1 MPISQTDQLFRLV
14 KSFSKAEKRNFTLYS
29 KRIQGTDTLK
39 FLKLFELLDK
49 QDELD
54 EGAITKKLKG
64 IDKSQLSNLKR
75 HLYKQ
80 LVTSLRMLYIQRDE
94 SIKIREHID
103 FAKILYMKGLYLQ
116 SLKILQMARNMA
128 IKDDQEFLLLE
139 ITEKQKFIEARHITR
154 TGTTKNIDLVKAS
167 KEGVKRVSNTVLLSN
182 LKIIIHGRYIKNGH
196 VKNQEEYEDVK
207 QYFESE
213 MPDIDMNELSFME
226 KIYYHQSCVWYYY
239 ILQDFE
245 NCYKSAHSWVDIFK
259 GNKEKSLMRDPD
271 LLMRGYH
278 YVLMSA
284 YNLRDV
290 NNFHKYNIELDN
302 FRSSNYSKLTIN
314 SKVLS
319 FYYVHINRFN
329 KHFLEGTFSEG
340 VTIIPSTLRRIDRYS
355 KWMDPHR
362 TLVLYFKIG
371 WMYFG
376 HRNPAKAVD
385 FLNEI
390 INTKFGNLREDIQGY
405 SRLLFLMCHY
415 EMNNYDV
422 IDYVIRSVE
431 TFFDKMQD
439 KNKLQKAVLL
449 FFKSIVNKPVA
460 EHKIHLRSLLDQL
473 GVLKQDPFEK
483 RAFLYLDV
491 YNWAKSKVERTTMEE
506 LIKQENSPRAFVS
519 HGK

>member
-1 MPISQTDQLFRLV
+1 MPISQTDQLFRLI
-14 KSFSKAEKRNFTLYS
+14 KSLSKAEKRNFTLYS
-29 KRIQGTDTLK
+29 KRIQGSDNLK
-39 FLKLFELLDK
+39 FIQLFDLLDK

-54 EGAITKKLKG
+54 EAVITKKLRG
-64 IDKSQLSNLKR
+64 VDKSQLSNLKR

-139 ITEKQKFIEARHITR
+139 ITEEQKFIEARHITR
-154 TGTTKNIDLVKAS
+154 TGATKNIDLVEAS
-167 KEGVKRVSNTVLLSN
+167 KQGVKRVSNTVLLSN

-196 VKNQEEYEDVK
+196 VKNQEEYAAVK
-207 QYFESE
+207 EYFESE
-213 MPDIDMNELSFME
+213 IPDIDLNELSFIE
-226 KIYYHQSCVWYYY
+226 KIYYHQSYVWYYY

-245 NCYKSAHSWVDIFK
+245 NCYKSAHRWVDIFK
-259 GNKEKSLMRDPD
+259 ENKKSLMRDPD

-290 NNFHKYNIELDN
+290 DNFHKYNKELDD
-302 FRSSNYSKLTIN
+302 FRRDNYSKLTIN

-319 FYYVHINRFN
+319 FYYVHNNRFN
-329 KHFLEGTFSEG
+329 EHFLEATFSEG
-340 VTIIPSTLRRIDRYS
+340 VNIIPRTLRRIARYK

-362 TLVLYFKIG
+362 TLVLYFKIA

-376 HRNPAKAVD
+376 HRNPAKAID
-385 FLNEI
+385 YLNDI

-405 SRLLFLMCHY
+405 SRLLFLMSHY

-422 IDYVIRSVE
+422 IDYVMNSIE
-431 TFFDKMQD
+431 TFFEKMQE
-439 KNKLQKAVLL
+439 KNKVQKEVIV
-449 FFKSIVNKPVA
+449 FFKSITNKPQA
-460 EHKIHLRSLLDQL
+460 EHKQYLSSLLDQL
-473 GVLKQDPFEK
+473 TILKQDPFEK

-491 YNWAKSKVERTTMEE
+491 YNWTKSKVERTQMAH
-506 LIKQENSPRAFVS
+506 LIKAENKQSALVS
-519 HGK
+519 TYGE

>member
-14 KSFSKAEKRNFTLYS
+14 KSLSKAEKRNFTLFS

-39 FLKLFELLDK
+39 FLQLFDLLDK
-49 QDELD
+49 QDKLD
-54 EGAITKKLKG
+54 EGLITKKLKG

-80 LVTSLRMLYIQRDE
+80 IVTSLRMIYIQRDQG
-94 SIKIREHID
+94 IKIREHID

-128 IKDDQEFLLLE
+128 IKHDQEFLLLE
-139 ITEKQKFIEARHITR
+139 ITEEQKFIEARHITR
-154 TGTTKNIDLVKAS
+154 TGPTKNIDLVEAS

-196 VKNQEEYEDVK
+196 VKNKIEYEAVK
-207 QYFESE
+207 AYFESE
-213 MPDIDMNELSFME
+213 IPDIDLNELSFKE
-226 KIYYHQSCVWYYY
+226 KIYYHQSYVWYYY

-245 NCYKSAHSWVDIFK
+245 NCYKSAHSWVNIFK
-259 GNKEKSLMRDPD
+259 ENKKSLMRDPD

-284 YNLRDV
+284 YNLRDIP
-290 NNFHKYNIELDN
+290 NFHKYNLELDN
-302 FRSSNYSKLTIN
+302 FRQENYSKLTTN

-319 FYYVHINRFN
+319 FYYVHNNRFN
-329 KHFLEGTFSEG
+329 KHFLDATFSKG
-340 VTIIPSTLRRIDRYS
+340 VGIIPSTLRRINRYK

-362 TLVLYFKIG
+362 TLVLYFKIA

-376 HRNPAKAVD
+376 HRNPAKAID
-385 FLNEI
+385 YLNDI

-405 SRLLFLMCHY
+405 SRLLFLMSHY

-422 IDYVIRSVE
+422 IDYVMNSVE
-431 TFFDKMQD
+431 SFFEKMQD
-439 KNKLQKAVLL
+439 KNKVQKEVIV
-449 FFKSIVNKPVA
+449 FFKSIVNKPSA
-460 EHKIHLRSLLDQL
+460 EHKIYFSTLLDHL
-473 GVLKQDPFEK
+473 KELKQDPFEK

-491 YNWAKSKVERTTMEE
+491 YNWTKSKVERTLMTN
-506 LIKQENSPRAFVS
+506 LIRKENQQGALVTY
-519 HGK
+519 GE

>member
-14 KSFSKAEKRNFTLYS
+14 KSLTKAEKRNFTLYS

-49 QDELD
+49 QVSLD
-54 EGAITKKLKG
+54 EAAITKKLKG

-94 SIKIREHID
+94 GIKIREHID
-103 FAKILYMKGLYLQ
+103 YAKILYMKGLYLQ

-139 ITEKQKFIEARHITR
+139 ITEEQKFIESRHITR
-154 TGTTKNIDLVKAS
+154 TGPTKNIDLVEAS
-167 KEGVKRVSNTVLLSN
+167 KQGVKRVTNTVQLSN

-196 VKNQEEYEDVK
+196 VKNEEEYQGVK
-207 QYFESE
+207 EYFENE
-213 MPDIDMNELSFME
+213 IPDIDLKELSFIE
-226 KIYYHQSCVWYYY
+226 KIYYHQSYVWYYY

-245 NCYKSAHSWVDIFK
+245 NCFQSALSWVDIFK
-259 GNKEKSLMRDPD
+259 ENKSSLMRDPD

-284 YNLRDV
+284 YNLR
-290 NNFHKYNIELDN
+290 NREIFHKYNRELEN
-302 FRSSNYSKLTIN
+302 FRKENYSKFNTN

-319 FYYVHINRFN
+319 FYYVHNNRFN
-329 KHFLEGTFSEG
+329 KHFLDATFSEG
-340 VTIIPSTLRRIDRYS
+340 VAMIPRTLRRIDRYS
-355 KWMDPHR
+355 KWMDSHR
-362 TLVLYFKIG
+362 TLVLYFKIA
-371 WMYFG
+371 WMFFG
-376 HRNPAKAVD
+376 YRNPAKSLD
-385 FLNEI
+385 YLNDI

-415 EMNNYDV
+415 DMNNYDV
-422 IDYVIRSVE
+422 IDYVMNSVE
-431 TFFDKMQD
+431 AFFKKMQD
-439 KNKLQKAVLL
+439 KNKVQQAVLK
-449 FFKSIVNKPVA
+449 FFKSIINKPVA
-460 EHKIHLRSLLDQL
+460 EHKQHLKSLLDEL
-473 GVLKQDPFEK
+473 ATLKQDPFEK

-491 YNWAKSKVERTTMEE
+491 YNWTKSKIHRTSLEQ
-506 LIKQENSPRAFVS
+506 LIKEENSEGALVTY
-519 HGK
+519 GG